1 MPNLYTITTR
11 NESSQEG
18 LSVGEKNSVFYHDL
32 FDYPLNFAE
41 MIKWVAGSKLQVSKE
56 MPIVGINGF
65 WFLEGREG
73 LIYKRILRKRI
84 SNKKMEI
91 ARSAAR
97 ILSFVPGVEMVG
109 VTGSLAMQNSS
120 DESDIDLM
128 IITRPGSLW
137 TTRLIS
143 YFVLR
148 IMNYAVR
155 SAGDRNQ
162 KDKLCLN
169 MWLDETDLAW
179 PKGDR
184 NAYTAHEIVQIVP
197 LVNKSKTYEKFLF
210 KNKWILGFWPNAVRV
225 RSTKYAVRSTNFLST
240 LYSVLTSWLEFVAYK
255 IQYNHMRSKI
265 TREVV
270 TPTRALFHPQDWGE
284 IILTRLQALI

>member
-11 NESSQEG
+11 NESSQGE
-18 LSVGEKNSVFYHDL
+18 LSIGEKNSVFYHDL

-41 MIKWVAGSKLQVSKE
+41 MIKWVGGSKFQVSKDT
-56 MPIVGINGF
+56 PIVGVNGF

-128 IITRPGSLW
+128 IITRPGGLW

-155 SAGDRNQ
+155 SADDSNQ

-169 MWLDETDLAW
+169 MWLDKTDLTW

-184 NAYTAHEIVQIVP
+184 NAYTAHEIAQIVP
-197 LVNKSKTYEKFLF
+197 LVNKSKTYEKFLHR
-210 KNKWILGFWPNAVRV
+210 NKWVLGYWPNAVKIGKWKMEIGK
-225 RSTKYAVRSTNFLST
+225 STPGL
-240 LYSVLTSWLEFVAYK
+240 LERICYG
-255 IQYNHMRSKI
+255 IQYQYMKGKI
-265 TREVV
+265 SREVV